1 MNSFQCQSFHNL
13 LQEGDVHQTVTSANL
28 EETRKVFEKGTVL
41 DLLMAF
47 MMMPRPDHKPNGAQE
62 LTR

>member
-1 MNSFQCQSFHNL
+1 M
-13 LQEGDVHQTVTSANL
+13 HQTVTSADL
-28 EETRKVFEKGTVL
+28 EETRKVCEKGTVL

-47 MMMPRPDHKPNGAQE
+47 VMMPQPDHKPNGAQE

>member
-1 MNSFQCQSFHNL
+1 M
-13 LQEGDVHQTVTSANL
+13 HQTVTSANL
-28 EETRKVFEKGTVL
+28 EETRKVCEKGTVL

-47 MMMPRPDHKPNGAQE
+47 VMMPQPDHKPNGAQE